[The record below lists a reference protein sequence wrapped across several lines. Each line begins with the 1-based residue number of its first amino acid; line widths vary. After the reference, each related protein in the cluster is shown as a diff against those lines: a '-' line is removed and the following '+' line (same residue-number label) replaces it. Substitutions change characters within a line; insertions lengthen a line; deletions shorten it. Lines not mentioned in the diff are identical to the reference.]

1 MSPPKIDTYN
11 FGRIVIDGETY
22 TKDVIILPEQVV
34 GGWWRKEGHV
44 LHSEDLVAVMEAA
57 PDALIVGNG
66 AYGRMQITPGAR
78 EALKTAG
85 IKLLSEN
92 TEVACQRYNQ
102 LREECKAAAAL
113 HLTC

>member
-22 TKDVIILPEQVV
+22 TKDVIVLPEQVI

-44 LHSEDLVAVMEAA
+44 LHPKDLEAVIEAA
-57 PDALIVGNG
+57 PDVLVVGKG
-66 AYGRMQITPGAR
+66 AYGRMEITRGAR
-78 EALKTAG
+78 EALETAG
-85 IKLLSEN
+85 IKLLSES
-92 TEVACQRYNQ
+92 TETACQRYNQ